1 MGNLN
6 LLLDYHGFLGGVTK
20 KNPALVPLKENQ
32 KFQIRHE
39 EYIMNIWE
47 DKIYWIIHKGLS
59 MTQIYVKKL
68 S

>member
-20 KNPALVPLKENQ
+20 MNPALVPLKENQ

-39 EYIMNIWE
+39 EYIMNILS
-47 DKIYWIIHKGLS
+47 DKIY
-59 MTQIYVKKL
+59 
-68 S
+68 